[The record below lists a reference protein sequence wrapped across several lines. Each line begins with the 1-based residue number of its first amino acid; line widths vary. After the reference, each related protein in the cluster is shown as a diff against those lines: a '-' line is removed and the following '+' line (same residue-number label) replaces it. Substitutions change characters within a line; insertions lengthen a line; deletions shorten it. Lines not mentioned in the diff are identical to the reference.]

1 MVEKIYELF
10 NNMSYNRRGGRGFKR
25 ASFGRGSRDCLTVST
40 QDSVGEEKNDA
51 YSGLLSV
58 YWPGQTIPLDDKRRG
73 LIDSLKGVFSESS
86 ASSNKSIRDLM
97 DVATVTL
104 RSVCVP
110 VDWKE
115 ISHCVPELEDAMLHS
130 PAEALTCLE
139 IAVHD
144 CLREYYATE
153 IHVDNLQVVRIRLY
167 NYSKPLQQHGDGCE
181 SVGSIKA
188 DRIGKL
194 VTIRGTVTKM
204 SPVKAICST
213 MEFTCVRCGHG
224 TLVKFADG
232 MFQPPT
238 MCTTGFCQSRYLKAN
253 ARNSRCEDWQSIHVQ
268 PLHTS
273 HEWEP
278 SSNLVQVELT
288 HDLVDSCSHGD
299 VVTVT
304 GIVKVSASQSQSGR
318 GDSKRS
324 RLFVPYLHAVSLRK
338 ADDLSM
344 CGQEE
349 HASLS
354 AVPRGLSFLPPGTA
368 GFTTKDISFIQK
380 YAVRCQGRSLKVLVQ
395 SMAPGIFGMEMIK
408 AGLILS
414 LFGGMHGLQEER
426 TDSIHMRGDIH
437 CLLVGDP
444 GLGKSRL
451 LQAVATIAPRGV
463 YVCGPSAS
471 TAGLTLSVS
480 KSDGEFCVESGALVT
495 ADRGVCCVD
504 EFDKLASEHTSLLG
518 VMEQQEVSLA
528 KAGLVASLPARTA
541 IIAAANPIGGHY
553 NKSISLTQNL
563 KMSPALLSRFD
574 LVFLLLDKPNE
585 EADGKL
591 AGQIAN
597 VAFSQPV
604 HEREQTQREDGMDDG
619 LRSLKQR
626 LQGKARDDE
635 ILPAQLIKKLVA
647 YARQYIHPKLSE
659 GSKGIIKDFYLK
671 IRQRA
676 AGDVSAPV
684 VTHRFLESL
693 IRISEARARIELRD
707 TVTEQDALD
716 AIEVMEETING
727 SLCSGPDT
735 IIFDHPKQKKAGKS
749 GARFQQERERF
760 LGAVRRYCQKNGS
773 KDIMIHELFKIA
785 DAIELAV
792 EDTTG
797 FLDYL
802 NELGYFLKRPN
813 NLFQYLGRI

>member
-1 MVEKIYELF
+1 MSNNTPRLHGGGFRRRRSDGMVE
-10 NNMSYNRRGGRGFKR
+10 
-25 ASFGRGSRDCLTVST
+25 ST
-40 QDSVGEEKNDA
+40 QETVEEKREDG

-58 YWPGQTIPLDDKRRG
+58 YWPGQTIALDDKRRG
-73 LIDSLKGVFSESS
+73 LIESLRDALSTGGCST
-86 ASSNKSIRDLM
+86 KSIKDLM
-97 DVATVTL
+97 DVSTVTL
-104 RSVCVP
+104 RSVCIP
-110 VDWKE
+110 IDWNE
-115 ISHCVPELEDAMLHS
+115 ICHCVPELEEAMLHA

-139 IAVHD
+139 IAAHD
-144 CLREYYATE
+144 CLREYCLSVHQSVTL
-153 IHVDNLQVVRIRLY
+153 DLVRIRLY
-167 NYSKPLQQHGDGCE
+167 NYSKPLQHQGSAFE
-181 SVGSIKA
+181 SVGSMKA

-204 SPVKAICST
+204 SPIKAICST
-213 MEFTCVRCGHG
+213 MEFICVRCGHG
-224 TLVKFADG
+224 TVVKFVDG
-232 MFQPPT
+232 IFQPPT
-238 MCTTGFCQSRYLKAN
+238 MCTTGFCQSRYLKAQ

-268 PLHTS
+268 PLHMS
-273 HEWEP
+273 REWETP
-278 SSNLVQVELT
+278 SNLVQVELT

-304 GIVKVSASQSQSGR
+304 GIVKVSPSQSQSGK
-318 GDSKRS
+318 GDLKRS

-338 ADDLSM
+338 ADDLST
-344 CGQEE
+344 CGQDE
-349 HASLS
+349 HGTLF
-354 AVPRGLSFLPPGTA
+354 AVPRGLSFLPRGTA

-380 YAVRCQGRSLKVLVQ
+380 YAIRCQGRSLKVMVE
-395 SMAPGIFGMEMIK
+395 SIAPGIFGMEMIK

-414 LFGGMHGLQEER
+414 LFGGMHGLQEE
-426 TDSIHMRGDIH
+426 SNIHVRGDIH

-451 LQAVATIAPRGV
+451 LQAVASVAPRGV

-480 KSDGEFCVESGALVT
+480 KSDGEFSVESGALVT

-504 EFDKLASEHTSLLG
+504 EFDKLASEHTSLLS

-541 IIAAANPIGGHY
+541 IIAAANPVGGHY
-553 NKSISLTQNL
+553 NKSISLNQNL
-563 KMSPALLSRFD
+563 KMSPALISRFD

-585 EADGKL
+585 EADRKL
-591 AGQIAN
+591 AGQIAAN
-597 VAFSQPV
+597 ACFS
-604 HEREQTQREDGMDDG
+604 EATQRNDITHDDGMDYG
-619 LRSLKQR
+619 KKSLKKR
-626 LQGKARDDE
+626 LQEKGRDDE
-635 ILPAQLIKKLVA
+635 VLPLQLVKKLVA
-647 YARQYIHPKLSE
+647 YARQYVHPKLSE
-659 GSKGIIKDFYLK
+659 GSKKIIKDFYLK

-676 AGDVSAPV
+676 AGDVSFPV

-707 TVTEQDALD
+707 VVTKQDALD
-716 AIEVMEETING
+716 AIEVMEETISG

-735 IIFDHPKQKKAGKS
+735 IIFDNPKQKKTGKS

-760 LGAVRRYCQKNGS
+760 LGAVRRYCQKTGS
-773 KDIMIHELFKIA
+773 KDIMIHELFTIA
-785 DAIELAV
+785 DTIELAV